1 MTYPLTTP
9 RLSIT
14 PLTEQDAAAFVSY
27 RQDADVARWQGWEP
41 SYSDVDAAELIASQP
56 ITDLPDTGGW
66 LQLAIRNSESGAL
79 YGDVAIHTLD
89 AFDDTFE
96 IGVTL
101 APASQHRGIATEA
114 VKRVLDHLF
123 TEANAHRVTANCDT
137 RNDAVAKLLIG
148 VGMRKES
155 SQIDVEFFK
164 DEWITLDGYAI
175 LKTEYATQP

>member
-14 PLTEQDAAAFVSY
+14 PLTEQDTATFVAY
-27 RQDADVARWQGWEP
+27 RQDADVARWQGWDP
-41 SYSDVDAAELIASQP
+41 TYNDDDAAELINSQP
-56 ITDLPDTGGW
+56 ATDLPESGGW
-66 LQLAIRNSESGAL
+66 LQLAIHDVETGKL
-79 YGDVAIHTLD
+79 FGDVAIHTLD
-89 AFDDTFE
+89 DHDDTYE
-96 IGVTL
+96 IGITL
-101 APASQHRGIATEA
+101 APANQHLGIATES

-123 TEANAHRVTANCDT
+123 TAANAHRVIANCDT

-175 LKTEYATQP
+175 LTNEYSA